1 MREKDK
7 EKDKEKDRVGP
18 AIRTTIGRIADAVS
32 RSPSIRQATE
42 DDKGLR
48 AMREALAAVRTVGF
62 IGSSGTGKSTRALKV
77 ARSQGIS
84 YIIDD
89 GLLINAGRIVAGLS
103 AKRAS
108 SRLESVRQALFVEE
122 GRASVMRRSIQ
133 EQAPESIMVLGTSD
147 GMVDKI
153 CANLWMRIPEERI
166 RIEDVSTEDEIRVA
180 VSTRKREGKHAI
192 PVPSL
197 EIKHEFSGYFS
208 EPLTRLLRR
217 RDRNPTAPAVTDA
230 ERTVVRPTFSSLGQ
244 YTISDEALRSM
255 TEMILRRVR
264 GVAGLVGFTAGNDA
278 YGAEIKAELSLY
290 YGFNAQEVLRE
301 AQTRII
307 RDIEQYTS
315 INVMTVDVR
324 ARRVVHAPARQPLP
338 PAPAP
343 VSGRSDSPPPE
354 RA

>member
-1 MREKDK
+1 LKETGK
-7 EKDKEKDRVGP
+7 EKDKEKDRRGP
-18 AIRTTIGRIADAVS
+18 AIRGTIGRIAEAVS
-32 RSPSIRQATE
+32 RTPATRQAAGE
-42 DDKGLR
+42 DKAR
-48 AMREALAAVRTVGF
+48 EAMREALSTIHTVAF

-77 ARSQGIS
+77 ARNNAIT

-89 GLLINAGRIVAGLS
+89 GLLIHGGRIVAGLS
-103 AKRAS
+103 AKRAN

-133 EQAPESIMVLGTSD
+133 EQAPEKLMILGTSD
-147 GMVDKI
+147 GMIDRI
-153 CANLWMRIPEERI
+153 CENLWLPVPVERI
-166 RIEDVSTEDEIRVA
+166 HIEDVSTEDEIRTA
-180 VSTRKREGKHAI
+180 VSTRMREGKHAI

-217 RDRNPTAPAVTDA
+217 RDRGSGVTSSIPAEA

-244 YTISDEALRSM
+244 YTISDEALRAM
-255 TEMILRRVR
+255 TELILKRVR
-264 GVAGLVGFTAGNDA
+264 GVAGLIGFEAGNDA

-301 AQTRII
+301 AQNRIV
-307 RDIEQYTS
+307 REIEKYTS

-324 ARRVVHAPARQPLP
+324 ARRVVHAPP
-338 PAPAP
+338 PHPPAP
-343 VSGRSDSPPPE
+343 VSAASAESPSPD